1 MSFPVTRPRSP
12 ISGPALK
19 FSQRQVLNLLSSKSP
34 IFLKSISS
42 KITDI
47 EAYVFYPD
55 PSGKLIREKVERK
68 QIFDQKSVETNNLNY
83 VSFTFPNLKKGSVIE
98 YTYTQTNKKS
108 IYLEPWIFQDVLPT
122 ALSRITAVFPAYMKI
137 NYHTLLVD
145 SVEKDSS
152 LKKYYKTQVNETT
165 RSFTMRNI
173 RSFKTEPLM
182 GSLKDNLQR
191 LEFDMAPPGFVS
203 SMLNK
208 FGTNWRVYNFYLLRA
223 RHFGHLFQEK
233 VGIAASFTDSLKKMA
248 RTEDKISAAYRYV
261 QKNVECN
268 GEQVFYFDSVEECLK
283 TKTPSSAEM
292 NFLLLNLLRKA
303 GVSCYPL
310 LVSTHENGNPDESFP
325 ILSQFN
331 GLDLLVYD
339 SLLFYDVDCTQKDL
353 SFKIPPYN
361 ILNTY
366 AYLLDFDKYGWIFV
380 TDNRISMIKETSI
393 QAEMDSQGGLKGY
406 PKAE

>member
-1 MSFPVTRPRSP
+1 MS
-12 ISGPALK
+12 
-19 FSQRQVLNLLSSKSP
+19 
-34 IFLKSISS
+34 
-42 KITDI
+42 
-47 EAYVFYPD
+47 
-55 PSGKLIREKVERK
+55 
-68 QIFDQKSVETNNLNY
+68 
-83 VSFTFPNLKKGSVIE
+83 
-98 YTYTQTNKKS
+98 
-108 IYLEPWIFQDVLPT
+108 
-122 ALSRITAVFPAYMKI
+122 
-137 NYHTLLVD
+137 
-145 SVEKDSS
+145 
-152 LKKYYKTQVNETT
+152 
-165 RSFTMRNI
+165 
-173 RSFKTEPLM
+173 
-182 GSLKDNLQR
+182 
-191 LEFDMAPPGFVS
+191 
-203 SMLNK
+203 
-208 FGTNWRVYNFYLLRA
+208 
-223 RHFGHLFQEK
+223 
-233 VGIAASFTDSLKKMA
+233 KKMWIG
-248 RTEDKISAAYRYV
+248 TVNSFF
-261 QKNVECN
+261 CC
-268 GEQVFYFDSVEECLK
+268 DSVEECLK